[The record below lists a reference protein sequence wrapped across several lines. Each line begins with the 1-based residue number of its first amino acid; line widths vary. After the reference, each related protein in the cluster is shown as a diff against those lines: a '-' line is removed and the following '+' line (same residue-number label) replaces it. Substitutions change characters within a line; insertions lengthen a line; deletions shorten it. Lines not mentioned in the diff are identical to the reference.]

1 MYVKMNGVIALS
13 HPVTLF
19 TAISAG
25 LLNCLTK
32 SPMRIA
38 EATVP
43 SRMPRSVENAAN
55 EYMMPSVT
63 SVTSMAIFD
72 CSSGMAYF

>member
-1 MYVKMNGVIALS
+1 MYVKMNGVMPIS
-13 HPVTLF
+13 YPVTLF
-19 TAISAG
+19 TTLSVG
-25 LLNCLTK
+25 FLNCLTK
-32 SPMRIA
+32 SPIRIA

-72 CSSGMAYF
+72 CSSGMPYF

>member
-1 MYVKMNGVIALS
+1 MYVKMDGVIALS

-19 TAISAG
+19 TTLSAG
-25 LLNCLTK
+25 FLNCLTK
-32 SPMRIA
+32 SPIRIA

-55 EYMMPSVT
+55 DYMMPSVT
-63 SVTSMAIFD
+63 RVSSMAIFD
-72 CSSGMAYF
+72 CSRGMPYF